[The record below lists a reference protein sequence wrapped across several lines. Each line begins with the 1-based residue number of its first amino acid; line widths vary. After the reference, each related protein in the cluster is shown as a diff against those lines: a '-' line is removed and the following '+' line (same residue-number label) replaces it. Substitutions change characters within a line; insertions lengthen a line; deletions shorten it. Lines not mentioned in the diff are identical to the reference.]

1 MLCSEKVDRNGVCV
15 SGLGN
20 ARAHA
25 RANTCS
31 ILRPLLWVGSSKTRP
46 NKRLP
51 GFAPQGALFSGWV
64 SASALLSKSITERHT
79 APQDS
84 TFAPSPW
91 GSKVGCRFLSPCF
104 ALPLQNNTQP
114 SGVCCPSQGLGQQ
127 FLFHLIYL
135 FFSLKLFCFP
145 KAMHTP
151 VSQEAGSKL
160 PGLPF
165 RVLAVVNNASL
176 CHPSHERPEPR
187 SGRHQPGG
195 LFRLFQQRLF
205 DHPHLKLSK
214 FILNAPLL

>member
-1 MLCSEKVDRNGVCV
+1 
-15 SGLGN
+15 
-20 ARAHA
+20 
-25 RANTCS
+25 
-31 ILRPLLWVGSSKTRP
+31 
-46 NKRLP
+46 
-51 GFAPQGALFSGWV
+51 
-64 SASALLSKSITERHT
+64 
-79 APQDS
+79 
-84 TFAPSPW
+84 
-91 GSKVGCRFLSPCF
+91 
-104 ALPLQNNTQP
+104 
-114 SGVCCPSQGLGQQ
+114 
-127 FLFHLIYL
+127 
-135 FFSLKLFCFP
+135 
-145 KAMHTP
+145 MHTP

>member
-1 MLCSEKVDRNGVCV
+1 MCGIIQNKAKQETTGLCSTRSPVQWPSFHVCFV
-15 SGLGN
+15 LQIHHGESHHLS
-20 ARAHA
+20 RFHI
-25 RANTCS
+25 CS
-31 ILRPLLWVGSSKTRP
+31 LTVRKQTKWVVESPLLA
-46 NKRLP
+46 LP
-51 GFAPQGALFSGWV
+51 CPSRTIQDHLE
-64 SASALLSKSITERHT
+64 SALLSR
-79 APQDS
+79 DS
-84 TFAPSPW
+84 TSNSFSI
-91 GSKVGCRFLSPCF
+91 
-104 ALPLQNNTQP
+104 
-114 SGVCCPSQGLGQQ
+114 
-127 FLFHLIYL
+127 LFIYL
-135 FFSLKLFCFP
+135 FFASLKLFCFP